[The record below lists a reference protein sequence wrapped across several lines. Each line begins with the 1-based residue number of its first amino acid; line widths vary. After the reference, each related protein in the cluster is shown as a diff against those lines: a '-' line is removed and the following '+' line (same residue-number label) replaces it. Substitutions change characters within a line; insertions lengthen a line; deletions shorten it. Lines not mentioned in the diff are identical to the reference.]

1 MPRSKINL
9 LIGQEYNNG
18 YRPVCA
24 KIYEDNKCTNG
35 NNKPPTYWKIKPI
48 EFETLTQLLTKIFYT
63 I

>member
-24 KIYEDNKCTNG
+24 KIYEDNECTNG
-35 NNKPPTYWKIKPI
+35 NNKPPKYWKIN
-48 EFETLTQLLTKIFYT
+48 LLNLKHSPNFSQR
-63 I
+63 

>member
-24 KIYEDNKCTNG
+24 KIYEDNECTNG
-35 NNKPPTYWKIKPI
+35 NNKPPKYWKIK
-48 EFETLTQLLTKIFYT
+48 TY
-63 I
+63 